1 MSENKVVPKHV
12 AFIMDGNGRWAK
24 KRGMPRTFGHAAGA
38 KTFHRLAYYCG
49 ELGIDVMTVYAFS
62 TENWKRS
69 EEEVNAIIKLFDE
82 YIDIFNAGD
91 LPKDVSIRF
100 IGDTSRFPKALM
112 DKMKSTEEKS
122 SYNKMHLNIAVNYG
136 GRSEIVHAVNSLIA
150 EGKTQINEEDIS
162 AHVYT
167 ADLPDPDLIIRTGGE
182 VRISNFLMWQSAY
195 SEFYFTDILWPD
207 FTNAD
212 LDAAL
217 DYYRSKQRRF
227 GGVL

>member
-69 EEEVNAIIKLFDE
+69 EEEVSAIIKLFDE

-91 LPKDVSIRF
+91 LAKDVSIRF

>member
-69 EEEVNAIIKLFDE
+69 EEEVGAIIKLFDE

>member
-1 MSENKVVPKHV
+1 
-12 AFIMDGNGRWAK
+12 
-24 KRGMPRTFGHAAGA
+24 
-38 KTFHRLAYYCG
+38 
-49 ELGIDVMTVYAFS
+49 
-62 TENWKRS
+62 
-69 EEEVNAIIKLFDE
+69 
-82 YIDIFNAGD
+82 
-91 LPKDVSIRF
+91 
-100 IGDTSRFPKALM
+100 
-112 DKMKSTEEKS
+112 
-122 SYNKMHLNIAVNYG
+122 MHLNIAVNYG

-150 EGKTQINEEDIS
+150 EGKTQINEDDIS